1 MRISSSMNILHVHAC
16 SQTCMILY
24 QLKRSDMRERELYTQ
39 HSTVT
44 KGVVIVTSGLLF
56 EFQMNEHSEEPV
68 CVSRGLIKKADTLT
82 HKE

>member
-1 MRISSSMNILHVHAC
+1 MQPDLHDIIPTEKVR
-16 SQTCMILY
+16 Y
-24 QLKRSDMRERELYTQ
+24 ERKGTTQ